1 MIVKKTKKGYSNKR
15 KYIQGSGFSD
25 LLNKGIGKLGDL
37 GIELHL
43 PSNYGEN
50 IPGGSFNNQKN
61 YSYCGPGTKY
71 VQRDKEGYQGI
82 NELDKMCKL
91 HDQFYN
97 ENSDTATRNVSHI
110 ALAHRASEIARD
122 SRYDS
127 PQQRDAK
134 VVSLIMN
141 NKAKFGLGR

>member
-1 MIVKKTKKGYSNKR
+1 MIVKNRKQGYSTKR
-15 KYIQGSGFSD
+15 KYVQGAGFSD
-25 LLNKGIGKLGDL
+25 FLNKGIGKLGDL

-43 PSNYGEN
+43 PSSYGEN
-50 IPGGSFNNQKN
+50 TPGGSFNNQKN

-71 VQRDKEGYQGI
+71 DQRLKEGYQGI

-97 ENSDTATRNVSHI
+97 ENTDTNTRNVSDM
-110 ALAHRASEIARD
+110 ALAHRAHEIAND
-122 SRYDS
+122 SQYDS

-134 VVSLIMN
+134 IVSFLMK